1 MLVSDIWKKDQL
13 KKKLCEDKNVKLITI
28 NEYDWTNNK
37 NEVILNILKTI
48 NIIVNGDKSFMNEDK
63 LPDNFLN
70 YLASTK
76 ETDLEQLFSFA
87 LDSLMFSIKISQ
99 FHWSCESGF
108 QHTHFETLYDLVRDF
123 ADKLVETVLSMG
135 VKFKANNKTY
145 VINDEPFD
153 VSTAILKIEAFRD
166 SLIDLKSQYSTK
178 ISLENLFGDT
188 IEALDKEIGLLKNF
202 S

>member
-1 MLVSDIWKKDQL
+1 
-13 KKKLCEDKNVKLITI
+13 
-28 NEYDWTNNK
+28 
-37 NEVILNILKTI
+37 
-48 NIIVNGDKSFMNEDK
+48 MNEE
-63 LPDNFLN
+63 LPNDFLS
-70 YLASTK
+70 YLAGTK
-76 ETDLEQLFSFA
+76 DAEVEKLFSFA
-87 LDSLMFSIKISQ
+87 IDSLMFSIKISQ

-135 VKFKANNKTY
+135 IKFKANNKTY

>member
-1 MLVSDIWKKDQL
+1 
-13 KKKLCEDKNVKLITI
+13 
-28 NEYDWTNNK
+28 
-37 NEVILNILKTI
+37 
-48 NIIVNGDKSFMNEDK
+48 MNEE
-63 LPDNFLN
+63 LPNDFLS
-70 YLASTK
+70 YLAGTK
-76 ETDLEQLFSFA
+76 DAEVEKLFGFA
-87 LDSLMFSIKISQ
+87 LDSLTFATKLQ
-99 FHWSCESGF
+99 TFHWVCESGF

-135 VKFKANNKTY
+135 IKFKANNKTY

-153 VSTAILKIEAFRD
+153 ISTAILKIEAFRD

>member
-1 MLVSDIWKKDQL
+1 
-13 KKKLCEDKNVKLITI
+13 
-28 NEYDWTNNK
+28 
-37 NEVILNILKTI
+37 
-48 NIIVNGDKSFMNEDK
+48 MNEE
-63 LPDNFLN
+63 LPNDFLS
-70 YLASTK
+70 YLAGTK
-76 ETDLEQLFSFA
+76 DAEVEKLFGFA

-99 FHWSCESGF
+99 YHWSCESGF
-108 QHTHFETLYDLVRDF
+108 QHTHFEALYELVRDF

-188 IEALDKEIGLLKNF
+188 IESLDKEIGLLKNF
-202 S
+202 K